1 VPLSGHGA
9 PGGRRVPAR
18 QAGNAAA
25 DDEDLNIG
33 LLCFIAYR
41 AMETRVMN
49 AVTAAGFADITIA
62 QARMFAR
69 IGPDGTRLTDLAE
82 QAQVTKQT
90 AGFLVDQLERGG
102 YVRREPDPA
111 DARARLVR
119 ITPRGMAAVAA
130 AREAEAA
137 VEAEWTRYLGKAA
150 TGQLRRALSRL
161 REITDP
167 YR

>member
-1 VPLSGHGA
+1 MSTDGRDSG
-9 PGGRRVPAR
+9 
-18 QAGNAAA
+18 
-25 DDEDLNIG
+25 LNLG

-41 AMETRVMN
+41 AMETRVMD
-49 AVTAAGFADITIA
+49 AVLAAGFDDITIA

-102 YVRREPDPA
+102 YVRREPDPG

-119 ITPRGMAAVAA
+119 ITPRGQAAVAA
-130 AREAEAA
+130 ARAAESS
-137 VEAEWTRYLGKAA
+137 VEAEWARHLGRTA
-150 TGQLRRALSRL
+150 TAQLRRALTRL

-167 YR
+167 YQ

>member
-1 VPLSGHGA
+1 MSADESWPA
-9 PGGRRVPAR
+9 PDD
-18 QAGNAAA
+18 AG
-25 DDEDLNIG
+25 LNLG
-33 LLCFIAYR
+33 VLCFIAYR
-41 AMETRVMN
+41 AMETRVMD
-49 AVTAAGFADITIA
+49 AVLAAGYRDITIA

-69 IGPDGTRLTDLAE
+69 IGPYGTRLTDLAE

-119 ITPRGMAAVAA
+119 ITPRGQAAVAA
-130 AREAEAA
+130 ARQAEAE
-137 VEAEWTRYLGKAA
+137 VEAEWARHLGTAA
-150 TGQLRRALSRL
+150 TAQLRHALTRL

-167 YR
+167 YQ

>member
-1 VPLSGHGA
+1 MSVDETGH
-9 PGGRRVPAR
+9 
-18 QAGNAAA
+18 AA
-25 DDEDLNIG
+25 DEASVNLG

-49 AVTAAGFADITIA
+49 AVLAAGFDDITIA

-102 YVRREPDPA
+102 YVSREPDPA

-119 ITPRGMAAVAA
+119 ITPRGLAAVAA
-130 AREAEAA
+130 ARQAEAA
-137 VEAEWTRYLGKAA
+137 VQDEWTRHLGKTA
-150 TGQLRRALSRL
+150 TAQLRRALTRL

-167 YR
+167 YQ

>member
-1 VPLSGHGA
+1 MGTD
-9 PGGRRVPAR
+9 GRDT
-18 QAGNAAA
+18 G
-25 DDEDLNIG
+25 LNLG

-41 AMETRVMN
+41 AMETRVMD
-49 AVTAAGFADITIA
+49 AVLAAGFDDITIA

-90 AGFLVDQLERGG
+90 AGFLVNQLERGG
-102 YVRREPDPA
+102 YVRREPDPD

-119 ITPRGMAAVAA
+119 ITPRGQAAVTA
-130 AREAEAA
+130 AREAESS
-137 VEAEWTRYLGKAA
+137 VEAEWTRHLGRSTAA
-150 TGQLRRALSRL
+150 QLRRALTQL

-167 YR
+167 YQ